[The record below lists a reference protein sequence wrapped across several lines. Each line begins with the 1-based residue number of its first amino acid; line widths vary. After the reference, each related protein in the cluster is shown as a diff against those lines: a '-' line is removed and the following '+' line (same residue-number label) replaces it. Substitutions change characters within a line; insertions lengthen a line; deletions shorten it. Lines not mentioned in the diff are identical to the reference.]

1 MSKFEN
7 VTLLRDIN
15 VYFDC
20 GVTSRT
26 VVFADGSTKTLGVMN
41 PGEYEFA
48 TAKKELM
55 EIQSGQLDVLLPG
68 SDQWQTF
75 KGGDAFNVAANAK
88 FQVKVTQLTD
98 YCCSYLD

>member
-7 VTLLRDIN
+7 VTLVRDVN
-15 VYFDC
+15 VYFGG

-26 VVFADGSTKTLGVMN
+26 VEFADGSTKTLGVMN
-41 PGEYEFA
+41 PGEYEFG

-55 EIQSGQLDVLLPG
+55 EIQSGDLDVMLPE
-68 SDQWQTF
+68 STEWQSF
-75 KGGDAFNVAANAK
+75 KGGEAFHVPANAK
-88 FQVKVTQLTD
+88 FQVKVKQLTD